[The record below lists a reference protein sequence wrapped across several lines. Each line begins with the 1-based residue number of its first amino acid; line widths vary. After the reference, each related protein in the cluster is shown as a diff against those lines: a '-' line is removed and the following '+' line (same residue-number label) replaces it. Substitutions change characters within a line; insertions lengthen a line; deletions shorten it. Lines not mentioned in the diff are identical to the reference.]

1 MIMTEKT
8 YSNTWRVQIM
18 SDDFEYCKIML
29 EAYRDVLN
37 QIIEGNNMGHLHNY
51 IIEQIKFHVAWQE
64 ESK

>member
-1 MIMTEKT
+1 
-8 YSNTWRVQIM
+8 M